1 MAYDLSFMQ
10 KIIVPRNKYHSVPQ
24 ICKENCAK
32 NTHRV
37 SLEDDYFYKGNKHM
51 SYITVKP
58 FLR

>member
-32 NTHRV
+32 KTYEGLFGTLSFRKIFFKKV
-37 SLEDDYFYKGNKHM
+37 DFMQFG
-51 SYITVKP
+51 
-58 FLR
+58 